1 MHCEIDRISDLLSD
15 CKTLRATFLTT
26 SMDIGIADKNRNI
39 SGITINNHPVVT
51 SVDVMQKA
59 YGNEH
64 TRAAGWYYLQGQNFC
79 SDYFEYQDDVWQ
91 YLRDNAQTS
100 QPVIGQIDT
109 LTGLS
114 RAGIYME

>member
-1 MHCEIDRISDLLSD
+1 
-15 CKTLRATFLTT
+15 
-26 SMDIGIADKNRNI
+26 MDKKIVTI
-39 SGITINNHPVVT
+39 SGITINNHPAVT

-109 LTGLS
+109 LTGLPEQAFTWNEP
-114 RAGIYME
+114 RW